1 MNNKIRYILIMAH
14 LLCALTLSA
23 APKTVL
29 NWVST
34 FVANGEAGLEI
45 SLSNRVD
52 FKESVGQSPPK
63 ITLTFPKTSLAQD
76 NFTRT
81 TNVSPLMRLSVK
93 KNPQDEDEVI
103 VEMLFSKIPQYT
115 TQWLGDDLLLVSWP
129 EVRERKAPRRRD
141 RRADLPGTIS
151 MNFKG
156 ADMIDILRLLSAQHK
171 INIIT
176 GPEVEGEVTVSLKDV
191 DLWTALDAILKVN
204 GYDYFQ
210 QGNIVV
216 VKPADEEMFG
226 ELDTRVFKMNYV
238 DASAVSSALSSVL
251 SEKGQIQLYSP
262 VMAGSAGGSG
272 GGSGGGGEAGGGGG
286 GGGGLAGALGGGGGG
301 AAAGGGG
308 GGAAGGGG
316 AGGAGGGP
324 VYDHIVITDLAQNFD
339 RIQNII
345 NELDK
350 KIPQINI
357 SVKFI
362 ETKLTT
368 DERLGINWDLRT
380 SLTGPSIQADAG
392 TVENLIELGTTILS
406 SGSQLRLAT
415 LSIPMFS
422 SIMELMGSDADT
434 KLLQEPQVTTFE
446 NTTAEIGI
454 GTSYPVLIPG
464 SDATAFGAETY
475 QFEDVEINVSLS
487 VTPRINEERYVSLSL
502 SATVQALVGFAGP
515 NSDRPIISDRSTTT
529 RVMVGNGET
538 LLIGGLIFDQVNE
551 STTSPPLIGS
561 IPFLKR
567 FFTHTRTSTEQREL
581 LIFITPNIINK

>member
-1 MNNKIRYILIMAH
+1 MNNKFRYIIFIAH
-14 LLCALTLSA
+14 LLCAFTLSA

-52 FKESVGQSPPK
+52 FRESVGQSPPK

-93 KNPQDEDEVI
+93 KNPYNNDEVI

-151 MNFKG
+151 MNFRE
-156 ADMIDILRLLSAQHK
+156 ADMIDILRLLSAQHQ

-191 DLWTALDAILKVN
+191 DLWTSLDAILKVN
-204 GYDYFQ
+204 GYDWFQ

-216 VKPADEEMFG
+216 VKPAGEEMFG

-238 DASAVSSALSSVL
+238 DASAVSSALSSVI

-262 VMAGSAGGSG
+262 VMGGSAGGG
-272 GGSGGGGEAGGGGG
+272 GAAGGGGGDAGGGGG
-286 GGGGLAGALGGGGGG
+286 GAAAAAALGGGGGG

-308 GGAAGGGG
+308 ATAGGGG
-316 AGGAGGGP
+316 GASGGP

-357 SVKFI
+357 AVKFI
-362 ETKLTT
+362 ETKLTD

-380 SLTGPSIQADAG
+380 SLTGPSIQTDAG

-422 SIMELMGSDADT
+422 SLLEVMGADADT

-446 NTTAEIGI
+446 NTTAEISI

-475 QFEDVEINVSLS
+475 QFEDVQIDVSLS
-487 VTPRINEERYVSLSL
+487 VTPRINEERFVSLDL
-502 SATVQALVGFAGP
+502 NATVQALVGFAGP
-515 NSDRPIISDRSTTT
+515 NSDRPIVSDRSTTT
-529 RVMVGNGET
+529 KVMVGNGET

-551 STTSPPLIGS
+551 STTSPPLIRS

-581 LIFITPNIINK
+581 LIFITPNIISK

>member
-1 MNNKIRYILIMAH
+1 MNNKFRYILIVAH
-14 LLCALTLSA
+14 LFCAVTLSA

-286 GGGGLAGALGGGGGG
+286 GGGLAGALGGGGGG

-487 VTPRINEERYVSLSL
+487 VTPRINEERFVSLSL

>member
-1 MNNKIRYILIMAH
+1 MNNKFRYIIFIAH
-14 LLCALTLSA
+14 LLCAFTLSA

-52 FKESVGQSPPK
+52 FRESVGQSPPK

-93 KNPQDEDEVI
+93 KNPYNNDEVI

-151 MNFKG
+151 MNFRE
-156 ADMIDILRLLSAQHK
+156 ADMIDILRLLSAQHQ

-191 DLWTALDAILKVN
+191 DLWTSLDAILKVN
-204 GYDYFQ
+204 GYDWFQ

-216 VKPADEEMFG
+216 VKPAGEEMFG

-238 DASAVSSALSSVL
+238 DASAVSSALSSVI

-262 VMAGSAGGSG
+262 VMGGSAGGG
-272 GGSGGGGEAGGGGG
+272 GAAGGGGGDAGGGGG
-286 GGGGLAGALGGGGGG
+286 GAAAAAALGGGGGG

-308 GGAAGGGG
+308 ATAGGGG
-316 AGGAGGGP
+316 GASGGP
-324 VYDHIVITDLAQNFD
+324 VYYHIVITDLAQNFD

-357 SVKFI
+357 AVKFI
-362 ETKLTT
+362 ETKLTD

-380 SLTGPSIQADAG
+380 SLTGPSIQTDAG

-422 SIMELMGSDADT
+422 SLLEVMGADADT

-446 NTTAEIGI
+446 NTTAEISI

-475 QFEDVEINVSLS
+475 QFEDVQIDVSLS
-487 VTPRINEERYVSLSL
+487 VTPRINEDRFVSLDL
-502 SATVQALVGFAGP
+502 NATVQALVGFAGP
-515 NSDRPIISDRSTTT
+515 NSDRPIVSDRSTTT
-529 RVMVGNGET
+529 KVMVGNGET

-551 STTSPPLIGS
+551 STTSPPLIRS

-581 LIFITPNIINK
+581 LIFITPNIISK